1 MEIMKTSLPVL
12 ATLLLLTSCASE
24 LKKRCE
30 ATNWFEYGESVALS
44 GKRLSADNFI
54 DQCKKEKVDVNEA
67 QADVGFKAGMGR
79 YCTADGAVET
89 GRKGDVFSIDLCDAA
104 AVSSLKK
111 EYAKG
116 VVAYCKPKNGYEQGA
131 LGKTYK
137 NVCPEQLEDA
147 FLTQFKRGKQV
158 YLSGLINSKE
168 KEIRDAGREA
178 EDASHNESRLRGQLT
193 GLIAAQTLMRTRKT
207 SPEVESRF
215 NSDRST
221 LESRIYSESSKRQ
234 QKEREIQK
242 LRAEVRELQVQLRAT
257 NEDNPEDESESN

>member
-1 MEIMKTSLPVL
+1 MKTSLALL
-12 ATLLLLTSCASE
+12 ATLLLLNSCASE

-89 GRKGDVFSIDLCDAA
+89 GRKGDVFNLDLCDAA

-111 EYAKG
+111 EYQKG
-116 VVAYCKPKNGYEQGA
+116 VVAYCRPKNGYEQGA

-137 NVCPEQLEDA
+137 NVCPEKLEDP
-147 FLTQFKRGKQV
+147 FLTQFKRGKRV
-158 YLSGLINSKE
+158 YLSGIINSKE
-168 KEIRDAGREA
+168 KEIRDANREA

-193 GLIAAQTLMRTRKT
+193 GLIAAQTLMRSRST

-215 NSDRST
+215 ESDRSM
-221 LESRIYSESSKRQ
+221 LESRIYSESSKRRE
-234 QKEREIQK
+234 KEREVQK
-242 LRAEVRELQVQLRAT
+242 LRSEISELQVQLRAT
-257 NEDNPEDESESN
+257 DNDESGDEES